1 MYIYV
6 FPLILVRG
14 NFMAN
19 LTLYVSDDLRKKM
32 AVHQEISWSKVVS
45 IIIEKKLSELERA
58 NKLAQKSQLTEKDV
72 EFLTQESRADAKAY
86 LEALLRENSN

>member
-1 MYIYV
+1 
-6 FPLILVRG
+6 
-14 NFMAN
+14 MAN

-32 AVHQEISWSKVVS
+32 ATHQEISWSRVVS

-72 EFLTQESRADAKAY
+72 EFLTKESRVDAKEY
-86 LEALLRENSN
+86 LEALLRESSN